1 MIPEELKQCNNAQKA
16 YEPFI
21 LIYDWMHQ
29 NLKLKGSELLV
40 FALIYSFCCKE
51 IADNHY
57 KNCTA
62 SQEYIGNRIGL
73 ARQNVSKTLRKLE
86 DKGLIRIQKYKYGK
100 YYSVNF
106 DEVKI
111 QRKEYLTTR
120 CNAKQ
125 CYKSLH

>member
-1 MIPEELKQCNNAQKA
+1 MAVNES

-21 LIYDWMHQ
+21 AVYDWMHQ
-29 NLKLKGSELLV
+29 ELKLKGLELLV
-40 FALIYSFCCKE
+40 FALLYSFCCKE

-73 ARQNVSKTLRKLE
+73 ARQNVSKTLGRLE
-86 DKGLIRIQKYKYGK
+86 DKGLIKIRKYKYGK

-106 DEVKI
+106 DEVKKYREKNI
-111 QRKEYLTTR
+111 
-120 CNAKQ
+120 
-125 CYKSLH
+125 